1 MQGSRQAW
9 PSVSCTEGWQK
20 FFSNKGQPGWPCPLG
35 RLYRPLA
42 WALTEAGVKADRH
55 PVARW
60 RLGWGQGG
68 SEGQICLVRISS
80 FEAQGVWLVSAPIPV
95 LPHHPGYHPQL
106 LVSVTTF
113 PLVPSIL

>member
-1 MQGSRQAW
+1 M
-9 PSVSCTEGWQK
+9 PTWQTLQTI
-20 FFSNKGQPGWPCPLG
+20 GLG
-35 RLYRPLA
+35 M
-42 WALTEAGVKADRH
+42 TEAGVEAEDRH
-55 PVARW
+55 PVANW

-95 LPHHPGYHPQL
+95 LPHHPGYHLQL